1 MLAGQVRLKTF
12 LAFVAGAVLCGGG
25 GLAALSAAGLGSLVM
40 GTSGPENG
48 PPTVEAQSVSASG
61 VPSQPALAVPAVP
74 ADAAPPVGMPGVP
87 PAAVGVG
94 LAAGAPAGAGQGV
107 SEADTVALSY
117 RGKAIGS
124 DKLKDVTT
132 GRPYKVNVYQD
143 AGKPTAN
150 RAKADLDRDD
160 KWDLKYTFDG
170 DTVTRDVA
178 PADDENYTV
187 HEVFRDGGWVAR

>member
-1 MLAGQVRLKTF
+1 MLAGRVRLKTF

-25 GLAALSAAGLGSLVM
+25 GLAALSAAGVGTLVLGSSDP
-40 GTSGPENG
+40 GSGPT
-48 PPTVEAQSVSASG
+48 PVEASPAVAVGSG
-61 VPSQPALAVPAVP
+61 PTAATPAVAVPTDV
-74 ADAAPPVGMPGVP
+74 APPSMPGVP
-87 PAAVGVG
+87 SAVVGVG
-94 LAAGAPAGAGQGV
+94 VAANTPAGAAQGV

-124 DKLKDVTT
+124 DKLKDVTS

-143 AGKPTAN
+143 AGKATAN

-178 PADDENYTV
+178 PADDESYTV
-187 HEVFRDGGWVAR
+187 HEVFVNGAWVAQ